1 VAQAP
6 AFGGGI
12 AVTAMSDARRRWDV
26 VFGIVLV
33 VVFAYAAITA
43 LRYPE
48 EARLLPLAVAIPGLV
63 LAVVHVVLSVR
74 PQGTAAAE
82 PVDENETLT
91 PAERTRRTAQIA
103 AWIVGIFV
111 SIYLV
116 GFQIAVPLAAI
127 AYLRVMAREGW
138 LMSAGIAVLCWALVF
153 GIFDRVLH
161 VPLPTGQLLRMLG
174 VT

>member
-1 VAQAP
+1 M
-6 AFGGGI
+6 
-12 AVTAMSDARRRWDV
+12 TMSAARRRWDV
-26 VFGIVLV
+26 VFGVVLV
-33 VVFAYAAITA
+33 VVFAYAAVTA
-43 LRYPE
+43 LSYPE
-48 EARLLPLAVAIPGLV
+48 EARLLPLAVALPGLA
-63 LAVVHVVLSVR
+63 LAVVHVALSLR
-74 PQGTAAAE
+74 PQAAASAE
-82 PVDENETLT
+82 LPDENEPLT
-91 PAERTRRTAQIA
+91 TEERTRRTLLIA
-103 AWIVGIFV
+103 AWIAGIFV
-111 SIYLV
+111 AIYLL